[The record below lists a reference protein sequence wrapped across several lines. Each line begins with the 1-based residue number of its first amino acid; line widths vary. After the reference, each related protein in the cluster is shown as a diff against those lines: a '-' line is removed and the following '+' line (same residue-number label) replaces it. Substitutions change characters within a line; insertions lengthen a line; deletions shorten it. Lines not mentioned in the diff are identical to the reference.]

1 MLGVLDLDFI
11 NLYASM
17 GKMKP
22 QSQKIF
28 STQQPFFNF
37 LNEFFFKFRKLI
49 DFAGFNCQKQG
60 ENIAKF
66 L

>member
-11 NLYASM
+11 NLYAST

-28 STQQPFFNF
+28 STQQ
-37 LNEFFFKFRKLI
+37 LFFFCKLFFLKIELI